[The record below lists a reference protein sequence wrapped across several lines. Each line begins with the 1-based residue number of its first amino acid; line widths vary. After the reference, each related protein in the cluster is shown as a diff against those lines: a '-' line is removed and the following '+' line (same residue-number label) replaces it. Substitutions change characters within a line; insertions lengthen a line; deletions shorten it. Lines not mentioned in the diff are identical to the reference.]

1 MKPVP
6 ADETLRLSPK
16 SGQQLQTAC
25 LPRVRRATCGRLQL
39 NVRRLVQ
46 NVSLVKR
53 LSWGPRPPAALAR
66 RPRAPPG
73 VTRVRGLCT
82 SPPADPF
89 ALLHSPLSDFW
100 WGTCVCPSGALPS
113 FPSWWPRGHWP
124 PGPGRRVP
132 HHAPPPSRGQVG
144 RCQRVGGSRGAGRR
158 FVPEWRVSP
167 RSVLSAHPSRPLTV
181 PKGPDPW
188 CGVPRPQVPA
198 GNGGGLQEGPQV
210 LSGAHRGLG
219 HRGGREVPLATPH
232 RCPVCPAPTS
242 SSYETL
248 VPSEA
253 RSLLTAGRPL
263 ARVRGSHQTR
273 AHVPSAE
280 TAAADR
286 RPHPPCR
293 RSQPPPRPPQ
303 YHPRLSRTSPRP
315 HRDPWAAVRSR
326 CPRGALRVPE

>member
-73 VTRVRGLCT
+73 VTRVRGLFT

-132 HHAPPPSRGQVG
+132 HHAPPASRRQVG

-167 RSVLSAHPSRPLTV
+167 RSALRAHPSRPFTV

-198 GNGGGLQEGPQV
+198 GNGGGLAAGPEWCTQGP
-210 LSGAHRGLG
+210 GAQ
-219 HRGGREVPLATPH
+219 
-232 RCPVCPAPTS
+232 
-242 SSYETL
+242 
-248 VPSEA
+248 
-253 RSLLTAGRPL
+253 GRP
-263 ARVRGSHQTR
+263 RGAVGHTPPL
-273 AHVPSAE
+273 PS
-280 TAAADR
+280 
-286 RPHPPCR
+286 
-293 RSQPPPRPPQ
+293 
-303 YHPRLSRTSPRP
+303 LSSAYVQLL
-315 HRDPWAAVRSR
+315 RDTGAVRSQEPAHSR
-326 CPRGALRVPE
+326 AAPGTCEGQPSD